1 MAKEDLIVFLR
12 RLLHTNEYLDFLLRL
27 DQTDLMTL
35 ISIVRQRVDQAKR

>member
-1 MAKEDLIVFLR
+1 MAKEDLIVFLS
-12 RLLHTNEYLDFLLRL
+12 RLLHTDENLDFLLRL